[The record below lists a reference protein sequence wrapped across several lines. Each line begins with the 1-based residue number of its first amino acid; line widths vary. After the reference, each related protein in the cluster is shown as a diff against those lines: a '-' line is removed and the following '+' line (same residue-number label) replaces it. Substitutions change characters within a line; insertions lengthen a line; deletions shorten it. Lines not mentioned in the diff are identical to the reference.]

1 MIDFHN
7 HILPNVDDGSNS
19 IEMSLDMLR
28 RAESQGI
35 TDVVNTVHYQ
45 HPKMKDKDTSY
56 DFIISEIY
64 KLQAEADENNIN
76 IKIHPGS
83 EVFFDFNLTEILDNP
98 ITRIGNGKYML
109 IEFQTLMFPE
119 GYEKHLYELA
129 CLGVTPIIAH
139 PERYR
144 PLQRDFSIIEK
155 LINSGCLMQLD
166 AGSIL
171 GHFGD
176 SCKTTSEELINRKMI
191 HLMGSDSHNNKK
203 RNFCLKEALKIA
215 TVLIGK
221 SANILVNENPMK
233 VILGEHID
241 PFDIVD
247 IHDNKKTFFSTL
259 FGKIT
264 GN

>member
-7 HILPNVDDGSNS
+7 HILPNVDDGSKS
-19 IEMSLDMLR
+19 VDMSLDMLR
-28 RAESQGI
+28 KAESQGI
-35 TDVVNTVHYQ
+35 TDVVNTVHFQ

-64 KLQAEADENNIN
+64 KLQAIVDENNIN

-109 IEFQTLMFPE
+109 IEFHTLMFPE

-144 PLQRDFSIIEK
+144 PIQNDINILER
-155 LINSGCLMQLD
+155 LINSGCLIQID
-166 AGSIL
+166 AGSLI
-171 GHFGD
+171 GHFGKR
-176 SCKTTSEELINRKMI
+176 CMQAAKIIAERRMVHFL
-191 HLMGSDSHNNKK
+191 GSDSHNNRS
-203 RNFCLKEALKIA
+203 RNFCLSDALKV
-215 TVLIGK
+215 TESMIGSHSK
-221 SANILVNENPMK
+221 ILVQENPK
-233 VILGEHID
+233 RLLLGEKIE
-241 PFDIVD
+241 PFEI
-247 IHDNKKTFFSTL
+247 IPEKKKKIFSRL
-259 FGKIT
+259 FS
-264 GN
+264 NWR